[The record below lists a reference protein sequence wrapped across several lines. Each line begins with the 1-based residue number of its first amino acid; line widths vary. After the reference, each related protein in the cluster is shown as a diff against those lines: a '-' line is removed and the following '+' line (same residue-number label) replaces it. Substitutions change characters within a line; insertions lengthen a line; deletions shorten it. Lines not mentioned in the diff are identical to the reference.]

1 MSKKLMEGVS
11 LESIKFQS
19 GILFQELTMLY
30 QAARDAGLKET
41 YMSDADE
48 IKAIGRCIKHHTGL
62 NVSIQVMD
70 GGPAVMIPHVDKN
83 HPFIQEWM
91 REYFSDND
99 VYHQMKK
106 AGGIVKGSVDLNT
119 ARVSGIFSEIASDI
133 MMPYD
138 WIMGHNGTT
147 AEENAAVTLHE
158 VGHLFTYYEFINRTT
173 TTNQVLAAL
182 SRGYAEADSIDKRTS
197 LLITAKKALQLK
209 DDGIAELAQSS
220 NAEVVTSVILS
231 NVVEKSRSELGV
243 NIYDMNSWEYLADE
257 FAARHQCG
265 KHLITALDKIYKQ
278 FGHMSY
284 RSKSK
289 YVFMEALKVTAVILG
304 LISTP
309 IVGGFALLT
318 AFFGL
323 IMISTDSDAVIYDEP
338 EARMRRIKQQ
348 IIQAMKDKRLSKDD
362 IKRMEEDLRT
372 IDNIMESVKDKRQWL
387 GIMYD
392 FLSPTG
398 RKNRNSILLQKEL
411 ETLANNEL
419 FAKAAQFKAL

>member
-70 GGPAVMIPHVDKN
+70 DGPAVMIPHVDKN

-106 AGGIVKGSVDLNT
+106 AGGIIKGSVDLNS
-119 ARVSGIFSEIASDI
+119 ANVSGIFSEIASDI
-133 MMPYD
+133 MMPYA

-158 VGHLFTYYEFINRTT
+158 VGHLFTYYEFINRSS

-209 DDGIAELAQSS
+209 EDGIDKLAKSS
-220 NAEVVTSVILS
+220 SAEVVTSVILS

-318 AFFGL
+318 TFFGL

-362 IKRMEEDLRT
+362 IKRMEEDLR
-372 IDNIMESVKDKRQWL
+372 IVDSIMESVKDKRQWL

-411 ETLANNEL
+411 EILANNEL